1 MMPGDDAELVAL
13 IDNELDE
20 EAKGPLL
27 ARLAEDEELRKRYKA
42 LRDAGDSIAA
52 SLDALIENAPLPRL
66 RAMLPSAEAA
76 RAGRWPFSSI
86 ALLDL
91 AAGFVLGLLAAGA
104 TAWVALSAAPTDDR
118 DDWRS
123 AVAGYMELYT
133 NETFALRNPD
143 QTIEASK
150 LNVVAKR
157 VGAALTLAN
166 VSLPGLRF
174 ESADL
179 LSYEGAPLAEIAY
192 VDPHGSPVLFCV
204 IANGGADTPN
214 RSEKRGDLALSSWSD
229 GGRGYLVI
237 GRAPEDQVAEFAQTL
252 KARF

>member
-1 MMPGDDAELVAL
+1 MTGDDAELVAL

-27 ARLAEDEELRKRYKA
+27 ALLSEDEGLRKRHEA
-42 LRDAGDSIAA
+42 LRDAGNSIAA
-52 SLDALIENAPLPRL
+52 SLHALIDNAPLPRL
-66 RAMLPSAEAA
+66 RAMLPSAQAA
-76 RAGRWPFSSI
+76 HAGRWPFSNI
-86 ALLDL
+86 ALRDL

-104 TAWVALSAAPTDDR
+104 AAWVTLSAAPSDDR

-123 AVAGYMELYT
+123 SVAEYMELYT

-143 QTIEASK
+143 QTIEALK

-157 VGAALTLAN
+157 VGATLTPAN

-174 ESADL
+174 QSADL
-179 LSYEGAPLAEIAY
+179 LSYEGAPLAVAY
-192 VDPHGSPVLFCV
+192 VDAHGSPVLFCV
-204 IANGGADTPN
+204 IANGGADAPN

-229 GGRGYLVI
+229 SGRGYLVI

>member
-1 MMPGDDAELVAL
+1 MADDDAELVAL

-20 EAKGPLL
+20 EAKRPLL
-27 ARLAEDEELRKRYKA
+27 ARLAEDEELRKRYEA
-42 LRDAGDSIAA
+42 LRDAGAVIAA
-52 SLDALIENAPLPRL
+52 SLDALLENAPLPRL
-66 RAMLPSAEAA
+66 RAMLPSVEAP
-76 RAGRWPFSSI
+76 RTGRWPFSGV
-86 ALLDL
+86 ALRDL
-91 AAGFVLGLLAAGA
+91 AAGFALGLLTAGAAG
-104 TAWVALSAAPTDDR
+104 WVAFSGAPSDDR

-123 AVAGYMELYT
+123 AVTEYMELYT

-143 QTIEASK
+143 QTIDALK

-157 VGAALTLAN
+157 VGAALTPAN

-179 LSYEGAPLAEIAY
+179 LSYEGAPLDEIAY
-192 VDPHGSPVLFCV
+192 VDAHGSPVLFCV

-214 RSEKRGDLALSSWSD
+214 RLERRGGLVLSSWSD